1 MSGIH
6 RLSGLVL
13 LIVGFCLTVVHAHA
27 IDIKQVK
34 TPGGITA
41 WLVEDYTLPIIAF
54 SYAFEGGSSQ
64 DDEGKE
70 GTVRILS
77 ALLDEGAGDM
87 DSSQFRAR
95 LEENG
100 IEMGFSSSRDRMRGV
115 MRTVREDRELAFS
128 MLQTALT
135 QPRFDQEAIDRMRDA
150 ITTFIVR
157 SKTNPS
163 SVGSKAVREAL
174 FSDHPYG
181 KSTSGTEESIAS
193 ISRDDIVAMH
203 KNLFA
208 RDQLTI
214 GVVGAISEA
223 ELSELLDKTFGAL
236 PEKSKLK
243 DIADIKPAL
252 GDDIAIEMP
261 VPNASIT
268 MVYQG
273 LKRDD
278 PDFFAA
284 HLMNHILGGGSF
296 SSRLYE
302 ELREKRGLTYGVSS
316 GIVTSKHSTYLIA
329 SNSTRAENRKE
340 SVALMRSEFERMAEK
355 GVTQE
360 ELNTAKKYVAGSYAI
375 NNLDTSGKIAGV
387 LVGLQTQKL
396 GKDYI
401 SNRIKQIEAVT
412 IEDVNRMAKKL
423 LSVEPSVVVVG
434 PPAS

>member
-1 MSGIH
+1 
-6 RLSGLVL
+6 
-13 LIVGFCLTVVHAHA
+13 
-27 IDIKQVK
+27 
-34 TPGGITA
+34 
-41 WLVEDYTLPIIAF
+41 
-54 SYAFEGGSSQ
+54 
-64 DDEGKE
+64 
-70 GTVRILS
+70 
-77 ALLDEGAGDM
+77 
-87 DSSQFRAR
+87 
-95 LEENG
+95 
-100 IEMGFSSSRDRMRGV
+100 
-115 MRTVREDRELAFS
+115 
-128 MLQTALT
+128 
-135 QPRFDQEAIDRMRDA
+135 
-150 ITTFIVR
+150 
-157 SKTNPS
+157 
-163 SVGSKAVREAL
+163 
-174 FSDHPYG
+174 
-181 KSTSGTEESIAS
+181 
-193 ISRDDIVAMH
+193 
-203 KNLFA
+203 
-208 RDQLTI
+208 
-214 GVVGAISEA
+214 VGAISEA